1 MHKVS
6 YITNNW
12 LALSINNKTTKYYCE
27 KLIRGKVYDLGCGE
41 RPYEEDILK
50 VADKYIGVD
59 WTGTLHNLKADIVS
73 DLNKPLPIDSEIADT
88 VTSFQVMEHLCEPQT
103 MLNEAYRILKKDG
116 YIVLTVPFQ
125 WWVHE
130 APYDYFRYTPYG
142 LKYMFEKAGFT
153 DIQVTP
159 STGFFTMWILK
170 MNYFSAR
177 FIRGPRPLRWIIKA
191 ILVPFWTI
199 GQVLAPYLD
208 KIDRN
213 WAAEAQGYV
222 VLARKK

>member
-1 MHKVS
+1 MNKIN
-6 YITNNW
+6 YLTFNW
-12 LALSINNKTTKYYCE
+12 LAQKLNNENQLFVRSYIKGT
-27 KLIRGKVYDLGCGE
+27 VYDLGCGE

-59 WTGTLHNLKADIVS
+59 WGGTLHNLKADIVS
-73 DLNKPLPIDSEIADT
+73 DLNKPLPIDSEVADT

-103 MLNEAYRILKKDG
+103 MLNEAYRILKKG
-116 YIVLTVPFQ
+116 GNIVLTVPFQ

-142 LKYMFEKAGFT
+142 LKYMFEKAGFE
-153 DIQVTP
+153 DIRVTP
-159 STGFFTMWILK
+159 NTGFFIMWILK
-170 MNYFSAR
+170 MNYFSSR

-191 ILVPFWTI
+191 VLIPIWFI
-199 GQVLAPYLD
+199 FQVLAPLLD
-208 KIDRN
+208 KLDRHPEL
-213 WAAEAQGYV
+213 EAGGYT